1 MPPLEPLTEQ
11 QPLPVDAPLQ
21 RQRVLVAEDDPLY
34 RRALER
40 LLERASYEVDT
51 VDNGVEAL
59 RASLKSDAPRL
70 LILDWVM
77 PGMPGPE
84 VCRALRHNATGER
97 YQYILLLTAK
107 DAKADTVTGLEAG
120 ADDYLTKPFDS
131 QELLA
136 RLRVG
141 TRILELQDKLLC
153 AKKEM
158 EYLATHDPMTGL
170 WNRLAW
176 NRLLVAEFERAHRNA
191 DGLAVLMIDIDHFKL
206 VNDNFGHAAGDAV
219 VHNMGEMLRSL
230 VRTYDLVGRYGGE
243 EFIVVAQQSS
253 EASTYEYADRIR
265 TALSESTV
273 NFGNSSIAIT
283 VSIGAAFGSNLAAC
297 TPDAMVR
304 SADQALYAAK
314 ARGRNCV
321 VVDIINSCG
330 PVPAGGP
337 PAALELR

>member
-1 MPPLEPLTEQ
+1 MPTPEPIPDRQ
-11 QPLPVDAPLQ
+11 ALPSDSPRQL
-21 RQRVLVAEDDPLY
+21 QRVLVAEDDTLY
-34 RRALER
+34 RRALQR
-40 LLERASYEVDT
+40 LLERASYGVDT

-59 RASLKSDAPRL
+59 RASQKTDAPRL

-84 VCRALRHNATGER
+84 ICRALRHDANSER

-136 RLRVG
+136 RLRAG
-141 TRILELQDKLLC
+141 TRILELQDKLLG

-219 VHNMGEMLRSL
+219 LQNVGQMLRSL
-230 VRTYDLVGRYGGE
+230 VRAYDLVGRYGGE

-253 EASTYEYADRIR
+253 EAGAYEYADRLR
-265 TALSESTV
+265 AALSESTV
-273 NFGNSSIAIT
+273 TFADSSIAIT
-283 VSIGAAFGSNLAAC
+283 VSIGAAFNSDLAGC
-297 TPDAMVR
+297 TPDSMVR
-304 SADQALYAAK
+304 SADQALYDAK

-321 VVDIINSCG
+321 VVDTMNSSCPLPCSG
-330 PVPAGGP
+330 PL
-337 PAALELR
+337 ALELR